1 MKKPLNLGQGR
12 GKSLS
17 LALLTSLL
25 IGLIVASCAR
35 ILDFQELEQT
45 KEDSRNAQRGH
56 SAGKFGSDNLISNPS
71 FESDL
76 SGWEGW
82 QSSLAR
88 IALADAPDG
97 DYVVRVTRTTGTS
110 YTVDDNPATVTATM
124 AGQTYWASAWV
135 KAASTSSQ
143 GKSVTLRLR
152 EINSSGVLVK
162 ETISQAIPLAT
173 TFRQLFI
180 TATAVGSGNTLD
192 IRISQS
198 GAASGDSFYADQFIL
213 EPAPTGNLVSNPS
226 FETNTSGW
234 TGWQSTL
241 ARTQLP
247 GVDGDY
253 VVKVTRSTGTSYTVN
268 DEPPSIT
275 STTAGQTY
283 DASAWVQAASTSSEG
298 KTVTLKIREKNGAGE
313 VVQEISSPASTL
325 SSFFKQLSVSIT
337 AQGNGNTIDIRISQ
351 TSAAG
356 SDAFYADLFV
366 LTTGDFVPPP
376 DPENLISN
384 PSFETSL
391 AGWIGWQ
398 AVLARESLGD
408 APDGS
413 FAVKVSHSTGS
424 SFTVNDQPAN
434 VSSTTAGQEYIAS
447 AWVKA
452 ASSSSVGKVVTLK
465 LRERN
470 SSNTTVQ
477 EWTSAPLNLT
487 NSFQKLSVSGY
498 ALNNGDSLDVRIS
511 HGSAASGDAF
521 YADLFELKLGDSAP
535 PPPVSDA
542 PEVRPFDPDH
552 PVYQPIPPNCPLY
565 VYSSQII
572 NNMATNHRL
581 IKLDDSGET
590 PPIYVGKTTDP
601 VWRVT
606 IAGKNFNVHAP
617 ATMAP
622 GTGSDYPLIILDQAS
637 QDFNG
642 HPVEYRMWRAV
653 LNKNTNPWTIT
664 NQGGG
669 VGVYANDGR
678 ILNDIPI
685 QSGRES
691 RALGQ
696 AEIHG
701 QNTGSGCSY
710 TVGMIRPIDIQRG
723 RIDHAI
729 RVAIGYPHPTR
740 WFWPALRTE
749 TWNIPANNN
758 MAPMGARIF
767 IDHSVDIVALQNAVA
782 ARLSDPKNKAF
793 AKLLVKAMQEY
804 GFIALDGSGGASQ
817 QGNNNIYMEGRSTAD
832 WVSLIGQR
840 NDYDTY
846 HDIGRAIE
854 QELDYS
860 KLRVADPS
868 VFDNY
873 GR

>member
-1 MKKPLNLGQGR
+1 MKENDGSARR
-12 GKSLS
+12 GY
-17 LALLTSLL
+17 A
-25 IGLIVASCAR
+25 G
-35 ILDFQELEQT
+35 
-45 KEDSRNAQRGH
+45 
-56 SAGKFGSDNLISNPS
+56 GKFGSSNLVTNPS
-71 FESDL
+71 FENDL

-82 QSSLAR
+82 QSSLTR

-97 DYVVRVTRTTGTS
+97 DYVVRVTRTAGTS
-110 YTVDDNPATVTATM
+110 YTVDDNPATVISTT
-124 AGQTYWASAWV
+124 AGQTYWASAWA
-135 KAASTSSQ
+135 KAASGSSE

-180 TATAVGSGNTLD
+180 TATAIGSGNTMD
-192 IRISQS
+192 VRISQS

-213 EPAPTGNLVSNPS
+213 EPAPTDNLVTNPS
-226 FETNTSGW
+226 FESNTTGW
-234 TGWQSTL
+234 IGWQSTL
-241 ARTQLP
+241 SRTQLP

-253 VVKVTRSTGTSYTVN
+253 VVKVTRSAGTSFTVN
-268 DEPPSIT
+268 DEPPTIS
-275 STTAGQTY
+275 STTSGQTY
-283 DASAWVQAASTSSEG
+283 DASAWVQAASSSSEG

-313 VVQEISSPASTL
+313 LVQEITSPTVTL
-325 SSFFKQLSVSIT
+325 ADFFKQLSVSIT
-337 AQGNGNTIDIRISQ
+337 AQGNGNTIDVRISQ
-351 TSAAG
+351 TSAASG
-356 SDAFYADLFV
+356 DAFYADLFV
-366 LTTGDFVPPP
+366 ITADEFVPPP
-376 DPENLISN
+376 DQDNLISN

-398 AVLARESLGD
+398 AVLARESVGD
-408 APDGS
+408 APDGNY
-413 FAVKVSHSTGS
+413 AVKVSQSTGT

-452 ASSSSVGKVVTLK
+452 ASGSSVGKVVTLK

-477 EWTSAPLNLT
+477 EWSSAPLNLT
-487 NSFQKLSVSGY
+487 NTFQKLSVSGY
-498 ALNNGDSLDVRIS
+498 ALNNGDSLDIRIS
-511 HGSAASGDAF
+511 HGGAASGDAF
-521 YADLFELKLGDSAP
+521 YADLFELKLGDTEP
-535 PPPVSDA
+535 PPPVTDA

-552 PVYQPIPPNCPLY
+552 PVYQPIPPNCPIY
-565 VYSSQII
+565 AYSSQII

-606 IAGKNFNVHAP
+606 IAGTNFNVHAP
-617 ATMAP
+617 SNMSP
-622 GTGSDYPLIILDQAS
+622 GTGSDYPLIILDQSS
-637 QDFNG
+637 QDYNG

-653 LNKNTNPWTIT
+653 LNKNTTPWSIT

-669 VGVYANDGR
+669 VGVYANDGQ

-685 QSGRES
+685 QSGREP

-696 AEIHG
+696 AEIFG

-710 TVGMIRPIDIQRG
+710 TVGMIRPIDVQRG

-729 RVAIGYPHPTR
+729 RIAIGYPHPSK

-749 TWNIPANNN
+749 TWNQPANNN
-758 MAPMGARIF
+758 QAPMGARIF

-804 GFIALDGSGGASQ
+804 GFIALDGSGGAAQ
-817 QGNNNIYMEGRSTAD
+817 PGNNNIYMEGRNTAD
-832 WVSLIGQR
+832 WVSLIGPR
-840 NDYDTY
+840 NSYGTY

-868 VFDNY
+868 AFDNY

>member
-1 MKKPLNLGQGR
+1 MKKRPLNNSQGR
-12 GKSLS
+12 IASFS
-17 LALLTSLL
+17 LAVLASVLA
-25 IGLIVASCAR
+25 GLIIFSCAR
-35 ILDFQELEQT
+35 VLELQEIEKM
-45 KEDSRNAQRGH
+45 KESEPNGRRGY
-56 SAGKFGSDNLISNPS
+56 AGGKFGSANLVTNPS

-82 QSSLAR
+82 QSSLTR

-97 DYVVRVTRTTGTS
+97 GYVVRVTRTAGTS
-110 YTVDDNPATVTATM
+110 YTIDDNPATVVSTT
-124 AGQTYWASAWV
+124 AGQAYWASAWA
-135 KAASTSSQ
+135 KAASGSSE
-143 GKSVTLRLR
+143 GKFVTLRLR

-162 ETISQAIPLAT
+162 ETTSQPVPLAT

-180 TATAVGSGNTLD
+180 TTTAVGSGNTLD
-192 IRISQS
+192 VRISQG
-198 GAASGDSFYADQFIL
+198 GAASGDSFYADHFIL
-213 EPAPTGNLVSNPS
+213 EPAPTDNLVSNPS
-226 FETNTSGW
+226 FESNTSGW

-241 ARTQLP
+241 SRTQLP

-391 AGWIGWQ
+391 NGWIGWQ

-408 APDGS
+408 APDGNY
-413 FAVKVSHSTGS
+413 AVKVSHSTGT

-470 SSNTTVQ
+470 SSNVTVQ

-498 ALNNGDSLDVRIS
+498 AINNGDSLDVRIS
-511 HGSAASGDAF
+511 HGGAASGDAF
-521 YADLFELKLGDSAP
+521 YADLFELKLGDTAP
-535 PPPVSDA
+535 PPPATDA

-552 PVYQPIPPNCPLY
+552 PVYHPIPPNCPLY
-565 VYSSQII
+565 EYSS
-572 NNMATNHRL
+572 L
-581 IKLDDSGET
+581 IVANIAANYTKISIDDQGET
-590 PPIYVGKTTDP
+590 PPIYVGQPSDP
-601 VWRVT
+601 IWRVT
-606 IAGKNFNVHAP
+606 IAGKQFNVHAP
-617 ATMAP
+617 SNMSP
-622 GTGSDYPLIILDQAS
+622 GTGDDYPLIILDRAS
-637 QDFNG
+637 PDYNG

-678 ILNDIPI
+678 ILDDIQT
-685 QSGRES
+685 QSGLVP

-696 AEIHG
+696 AEIYG

-723 RIDHAI
+723 RIDHAV

-749 TWNIPANNN
+749 TWNQPPNNN

-793 AKLLVKAMQEY
+793 AKMLVKAMQEY
-804 GFIALDGSGGASQ
+804 GFIALDGASK
-817 QGNNNIYMEGRSTAD
+817 NNVYLEGRNTAD
-832 WVSLIGQR
+832 WVSLIGPR
-840 NDYDTY
+840 NAWGTYD
-846 HDIGRAIE
+846 DIGRAIE
-854 QELDYS
+854 AELDYS

>member
-192 IRISQS
+192 VRISQG
-198 GAASGDSFYADQFIL
+198 GAASGDSFYADHFIL
-213 EPAPTGNLVSNPS
+213 EPAPTDNLVSNPS
-226 FETNTSGW
+226 FESNTSGW

-241 ARTQLP
+241 SRTQLP

-391 AGWIGWQ
+391 NGWIGWQ

-408 APDGS
+408 APDGNY
-413 FAVKVSHSTGS
+413 AVKVSHSTGT

-470 SSNTTVQ
+470 SSNVTVQ

-498 ALNNGDSLDVRIS
+498 AINNGDSLDVRIS
-511 HGSAASGDAF
+511 HGGAASGDAF
-521 YADLFELKLGDSAP
+521 YA
-535 PPPVSDA
+535 
-542 PEVRPFDPDH
+542 
-552 PVYQPIPPNCPLY
+552 
-565 VYSSQII
+565 
-572 NNMATNHRL
+572 
-581 IKLDDSGET
+581 
-590 PPIYVGKTTDP
+590 
-601 VWRVT
+601 
-606 IAGKNFNVHAP
+606 
-617 ATMAP
+617 
-622 GTGSDYPLIILDQAS
+622 
-637 QDFNG
+637 
-642 HPVEYRMWRAV
+642 
-653 LNKNTNPWTIT
+653 
-664 NQGGG
+664 
-669 VGVYANDGR
+669 
-678 ILNDIPI
+678 
-685 QSGRES
+685 
-691 RALGQ
+691 
-696 AEIHG
+696 
-701 QNTGSGCSY
+701 
-710 TVGMIRPIDIQRG
+710 
-723 RIDHAI
+723 
-729 RVAIGYPHPTR
+729 
-740 WFWPALRTE
+740 
-749 TWNIPANNN
+749 
-758 MAPMGARIF
+758 
-767 IDHSVDIVALQNAVA
+767 
-782 ARLSDPKNKAF
+782 
-793 AKLLVKAMQEY
+793 
-804 GFIALDGSGGASQ
+804 
-817 QGNNNIYMEGRSTAD
+817 
-832 WVSLIGQR
+832 
-840 NDYDTY
+840 
-846 HDIGRAIE
+846 
-854 QELDYS
+854 
-860 KLRVADPS
+860 
-868 VFDNY
+868 
-873 GR
+873 